1 MTGWQNLNYMVI
13 LQPIDVLIQE
23 MHVSVEAIDKVLEDQ
38 HTDGKK

>member
-13 LQPIDVLIQE
+13 LQSIDVLIQE
-23 MHVSVEAIDKVLEDQ
+23 MHVCVEAIDEVLEDQ